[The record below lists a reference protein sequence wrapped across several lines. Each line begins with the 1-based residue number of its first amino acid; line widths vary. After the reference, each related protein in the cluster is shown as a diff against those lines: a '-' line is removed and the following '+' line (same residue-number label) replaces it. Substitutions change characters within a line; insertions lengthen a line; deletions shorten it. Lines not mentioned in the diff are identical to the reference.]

1 MAATQT
7 SHAAPGGRPALR
19 DTLRRGAAGAAIVV
33 ALVAIYLNSAG
44 YAVDAPAQ
52 APAAGVA
59 AAPLGLLPSKLA
71 PLDLAWSM
79 TGAEAMRQVA
89 ALHVGRFPLSA
100 AEVAGYGPD
109 TTVWVAT
116 PAGTASAGELVTQ
129 MTEAI
134 AKGGSPFD
142 PPTPMD
148 GRPGVW
154 QTTGAGQQHF
164 FFARNGAVWWLAASE
179 TAAPDAL
186 AALLAEV
193 DR

>member
-1 MAATQT
+1 MALTQT

-19 DTLRRGAAGAAIVV
+19 DALRKGAAGAAIVV
-33 ALVAIYLNSAG
+33 ALVAVYLNSAG
-44 YAVDAPAQ
+44 YATDAPAD
-52 APAAGVA
+52 APAAAA
-59 AAPLGLLPSKLA
+59 AAPPMRLLPSKLGT
-71 PLDLAWSM
+71 LDLAWNL

-89 ALHVGRFPLSA
+89 GLHVGRFPLSS

-116 PAGTASAGELVTQ
+116 PAGTLSAQELVTQ

-142 PPTPMD
+142 APTPLD

-154 QTTGAGQQHF
+154 QTHGAGQQHL
-164 FFARNGAVWWLAASE
+164 FFARNGAVWWLAADE

-186 AALLAEV
+186 AALLSEIS
-193 DR
+193 R